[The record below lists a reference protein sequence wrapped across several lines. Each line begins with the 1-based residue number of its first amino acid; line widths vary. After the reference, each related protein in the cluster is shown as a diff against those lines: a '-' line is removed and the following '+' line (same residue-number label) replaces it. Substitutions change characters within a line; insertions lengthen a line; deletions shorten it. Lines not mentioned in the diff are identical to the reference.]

1 MKRRFAAF
9 LLAGVLLCTPAS
21 AAVSTVQSQTIV
33 RVGLAYDTTAMAAP
47 QLQNVDG
54 TGYDI
59 GTMNGTSFSAA
70 TSVSQTRLTIKPQG
84 TGLAV
89 LDTDSGQVL
98 YQTSGTTLAISPRG
112 TLTWFNKYKYR
123 GDFVYTRTGNAVTVV
138 NYVGLE
144 DYIKGVIPYEMS
156 ASWPKE
162 ALKAQ
167 AVCARSYADGQMD
180 RHKSQGFDVCNST
193 HCQVYKGANSATAN
207 SDAAVDET
215 QGKYIYENDKK
226 VVGYFFSS
234 DGGATESSVN
244 VWGGNY
250 AYLTG
255 KVDPYENTAAA
266 SNGVWSVT
274 LTAAEVQSKLQSAGY
289 SIGTIQSVQVTKRT
303 AVGNVN
309 ELTITDTSGK
319 QVVLSKDKCRTALG
333 LNSIRYTVNGL
344 GSTQAVTSNSAANGL
359 YINGTRATDGSLYA
373 VSGNGTV
380 SAIGSANG
388 KTALTGTGTQ
398 TITTTTSGSQ
408 TTMNTADPAATGAS
422 YTFSGTGWG
431 HGVGMSQYGA
441 KAMAE
446 QGYTYD
452 QILQFYFT
460 GVTVK

>member
-1 MKRRFAAF
+1 M
-9 LLAGVLLCTPAS
+9 
-21 AAVSTVQSQTIV
+21 
-33 RVGLAYDTTAMAAP
+33 
-47 QLQNVDG
+47 
-54 TGYDI
+54 
-59 GTMNGTSFSAA
+59 
-70 TSVSQTRLTIKPQG
+70 
-84 TGLAV
+84 
-89 LDTDSGQVL
+89 
-98 YQTSGTTLAISPRG
+98 
-112 TLTWFNKYKYR
+112 
-123 GDFVYTRTGNAVTVV
+123 
-138 NYVGLE
+138 
-144 DYIKGVIPYEMS
+144 
-156 ASWPKE
+156 
-162 ALKAQ
+162 
-167 AVCARSYADGQMD
+167 
-180 RHKSQGFDVCNST
+180 
-193 HCQVYKGANSATAN
+193 
-207 SDAAVDET
+207 
-215 QGKYIYENDKK
+215 
-226 VVGYFFSS
+226 
-234 DGGATESSVN
+234 
-244 VWGGNY
+244 
-250 AYLTG
+250 
-255 KVDPYENTAAA
+255 
-266 SNGVWSVT
+266 WSVT
-274 LTAAEVQSKLQSAGY
+274 LTAAELQSKLQSAGY

-344 GSTQAVTSNSAANGL
+344 GSTQAVTSNSAASGL
-359 YINGTRATDGSLYA
+359 YINGTRANDGSLYA

>member
-1 MKRRFAAF
+1 MKRRFAAL

-21 AAVSTVQSQTIV
+21 AALTEVSNQTIV

-47 QLQNVDG
+47 QLENADG
-54 TGYDI
+54 TGYEI
-59 GTMNGTSFSAA
+59 GTMNGTAFSAA
-70 TSVSQTRLTIKPQG
+70 VSVRNTKLTIKPQG

-98 YQTSGTTLAISPRG
+98 YQTNSTTLAISPRG

-123 GDFVYTRTGNAVTVV
+123 GDFVYTRSGNAVTVV

-144 DYIKGVIPYEMS
+144 DYIKGVVPYEMS

-180 RHKSQGFDVCNST
+180 RHKSQGFDVCNTT
-193 HCQVYKGANSATAN
+193 HCQVYRGANSATTN
-207 SDAAVDET
+207 SDEAVDET
-215 QGKYIYENDKK
+215 QGQYLYENGKK

-250 AYLTG
+250 TYLTG
-255 KVDPYENTAAA
+255 KVDPYEDTAKA

-274 LTAAEVQSKLQSAGY
+274 LTASEVQSKLKSAGY
-289 SIGTIQSVQVTKRT
+289 SIGTIQSIQVTKRT

-309 ELTITDTSGK
+309 ELTITDTSGAK
-319 QVVLSKDKCRTALG
+319 VVLTKDKCRTALG
-333 LNSIRYTVNGL
+333 LNSIRYTVNNL
-344 GSTQAVTSNSAANGL
+344 GSTQASGSTGNAGGL
-359 YINGTRATDGSLYA
+359 YINGTQVADGSLYA
-373 VSGNGTV
+373 VSGDGTV

-388 KTALTGTGTQ
+388 KTALTGSGTQ
-398 TITTTTSGSQ
+398 TISVSSGSSS
-408 TTMNTADPAATGAS
+408 TTGTADPVATGTS

-452 QILQFYFT
+452 KILQFYFT
-460 GVTVK
+460 GITVK

>member
-33 RVGLAYDTTAMAAP
+33 RVGLAYDTTAMSAP

-123 GDFVYTRTGNAVTVV
+123 GDFVYTRTGNAVTVM

-180 RHKSQGFDVCNST
+180 RHKSQGCT
-193 HCQVYKGANSATAN
+193 
-207 SDAAVDET
+207 
-215 QGKYIYENDKK
+215 
-226 VVGYFFSS
+226 
-234 DGGATESSVN
+234 
-244 VWGGNY
+244 
-250 AYLTG
+250 
-255 KVDPYENTAAA
+255 
-266 SNGVWSVT
+266 
-274 LTAAEVQSKLQSAGY
+274 
-289 SIGTIQSVQVTKRT
+289 
-303 AVGNVN
+303 
-309 ELTITDTSGK
+309 
-319 QVVLSKDKCRTALG
+319 
-333 LNSIRYTVNGL
+333 
-344 GSTQAVTSNSAANGL
+344 
-359 YINGTRATDGSLYA
+359 
-373 VSGNGTV
+373 
-380 SAIGSANG
+380 
-388 KTALTGTGTQ
+388 
-398 TITTTTSGSQ
+398 
-408 TTMNTADPAATGAS
+408 
-422 YTFSGTGWG
+422 
-431 HGVGMSQYGA
+431 
-441 KAMAE
+441 
-446 QGYTYD
+446 
-452 QILQFYFT
+452 
-460 GVTVK
+460 